1 MGYPAQLFDN
11 RLSSLVLLI
20 NPWAIQPKNM
30 RAVLKHYSPA
40 QRLLA
45 RLFFLHWLGCPG
57 FICPETVSGWLPAVP
72 GCWAIQPI
80 AETPP
85 CFTVNCRHF
94 TAVFFLQNKTS
105 QQPFCLQCCGPL
117 TASSAVSTGAQ
128 NHCTSKALCWPDSSS
143 ACSPESLH
151 LPIWSFCSHRR
162 KSCTACTASAHLCS
176 QQTSH
181 TWAVEW
187 LNFKKMCFKGAPKK
201 TKQTYK

>member
-1 MGYPAQLFDN
+1 M
-11 RLSSLVLLI
+11 
-20 NPWAIQPKNM
+20 W
-30 RAVLKHYSPA
+30 AVLKHYSPA

-45 RLFFLHWLGCPG
+45 HLFFLHWLGCPG

-117 TASSAVSTGAQ
+117 HQVLLSQLGHKTTALPRPPLGLTAQAHAAPGHFICSYGVFVHMGEKVALPAQLQPISAL
-128 NHCTSKALCWPDSSS
+128 SKPVTPGLW
-143 ACSPESLH
+143 
-151 LPIWSFCSHRR
+151 
-162 KSCTACTASAHLCS
+162 
-176 QQTSH
+176 
-181 TWAVEW
+181 
-187 LNFKKMCFKGAPKK
+187 NG
-201 TKQTYK
+201 